1 MHSGGLF
8 VAFAFIAATPVA
20 VSAQTAFRVEAKA
33 GAPADGELAALRL
46 EYAAAASAG
55 DATRLSGLYANDA
68 IAVPRE
74 GVMLRGRAEIQRYS
88 DEAFASVRNGAIV
101 TLTPQQFA
109 TQGSMASETGTF
121 AETPAG
127 EGEPGATGV
136 YVTIYTRD
144 AEGAWR
150 IAMDVRTRGRDKPVV
165 SW

>member
-1 MHSGGLF
+1 
-8 VAFAFIAATPVA
+8 
-20 VSAQTAFRVEAKA
+20 
-33 GAPADGELAALRL
+33 
-46 EYAAAASAG
+46 
-55 DATRLSGLYANDA
+55 
-68 IAVPRE
+68 
-74 GVMLRGRAEIQRYS
+74 MLRGRAEIQRYS